1 MVGMDTEEASYVA
14 DIAQWRQKLDDNL
27 RSEDGWPTLVGLCW
41 LHEGVNTIGAD
52 SNSDILLP
60 SDSAP
65 DHLGTI
71 EFADGQA
78 VFHLVSDIPV
88 TVDSVQT
95 TKALLRDDNAK
106 VGPSLVQFGTITFFV
121 IKRDDLYGIR
131 VRDLN
136 NPARAAFTG
145 RKWFPLDSQ
154 YRLTGRFNPHETP
167 RILQIV
173 TSTGH
178 LNAMTNPGRVEFT
191 VHGQTLALEAFASNE
206 NEVWFVF
213 KDATSGRST
222 YGAGRFLYA
231 PLGADGSVI
240 LDFNKSYHP
249 PCAFTPYAT
258 CPRPPKENILP
269 LEIAAGEHL

>member
-1 MVGMDTEEASYVA
+1 MMGTDTQDAAYIKK
-14 DIAQWRQKLDDNL
+14 IAQWRQKMDDDL
-27 RSEDGWPTLVGLCW
+27 RTENGWLTLVGLFW
-41 LHEGVNTIGAD
+41 LQEGVNTVGAD
-52 SNSDILLP
+52 PNSDILLP
-60 SDSAP
+60 SDSTP

-71 EFADGQA
+71 ELANGQA
-78 VFHLVSDIPV
+78 TFHLTADLPV
-88 TVDSVQT
+88 TVDGVQT
-95 TKALLRDDNAK
+95 QNATLRDDNAK
-106 VGPSLVQFGTITFFV
+106 GGPSLISFGTITFFV

-131 VRDLN
+131 ARDSN

-145 RKWFPLDSQ
+145 RKWFPIDTNYQIS
-154 YRLTGRFNPHETP
+154 GKFIAHETP

-178 LNAMTNPGRVEFT
+178 LNAMTNPGRVEFAL
-191 VHGQTLALEAFASNE
+191 HGQTLSLEAFAANE

-231 PLGADGSVI
+231 PLAADGTVT

-269 LEIAAGEHL
+269 VEVAAGEHL